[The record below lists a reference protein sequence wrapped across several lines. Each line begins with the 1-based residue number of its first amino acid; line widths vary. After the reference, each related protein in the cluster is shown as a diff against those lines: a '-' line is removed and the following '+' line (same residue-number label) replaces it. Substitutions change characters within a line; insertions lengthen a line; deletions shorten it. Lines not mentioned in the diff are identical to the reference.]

1 MSVDRSNGQAS
12 PRPLEELLEGFGAL
26 SSEYQIL
33 LNQHREL
40 ANKLSWAKEQYLE
53 LSRRFAPDT
62 ASQDYRV
69 FLRDLDRPGKPQ
81 QNGHTNWLEMLTQS
95 SNEERR
101 TRAHLI
107 RQADATY
114 SKLNK
119 SRNTHETDG
128 VRPRNSTVA
137 DRPRNSHANSAVSK
151 AQSNLATVME
161 QDFTTPGT
169 PSRLGCPFAKPN
181 GLPCR
186 KLSSAGQSQRSNA
199 ALSRSSVSRL
209 NLPTGR
215 RSQRQSFHD
224 PIRAEI
230 CGMDALSPEESVEGS
245 TAVCPIRFLDQ
256 HSPEEVATYFEK
268 HKHEIPRSHEVCV
281 RRYQSNS
288 ESIRQLDA
296 KYGNLVSMIQ
306 GLGAKHQPWLPD
318 KPEDEDMAEEAT
330 SKDKVQ
336 KWAKQVSSS
345 MQNGNLGDVEQAVE
359 DEERQPHFDRPL
371 KEVRVGES
379 PTRPWGISVPA
390 KYHEAKSDA
399 SNHDAPAVTPQVE
412 HIAEAAPANEKP
424 AGRCPF
430 DHTKLRAQIPKAT
443 EPPAESRSKE
453 TPQQAPAMP
462 TFIQQPNTS
471 TGHPE
476 SSKPAQM
483 IFTGPVFIGYPVEQ
497 AMALLQQWQS
507 GMKS

>member
-1 MSVDRSNGQAS
+1 MSVDRSNGQGS

-53 LSRRFAPDT
+53 LLRRFAPDT

-69 FLRDLDRPGKPQ
+69 FLTDLDRPGKSQ
-81 QNGHTNWLEMLTQS
+81 QNGGPDWLEMLTQS
-95 SNEERR
+95 SNDERR
-101 TRAHLI
+101 TRAYFI
-107 RQADATY
+107 RQANVTY
-114 SKLNK
+114 GKLRRGENII
-119 SRNTHETDG
+119 ETDG
-128 VRPRNSTVA
+128 VRPRNGVVA

-161 QDFTTPGT
+161 QDFTTTGT

-186 KLSSAGQSQRSNA
+186 KLSSAGQSQHSTT
-199 ALSRSSVSRL
+199 ALSRSSILKL

-330 SKDKVQ
+330 SKNKVQ

-345 MQNGNLGDVEQAVE
+345 MQNGNLGDVEQAIE

-390 KYHEAKSDA
+390 KYHEAKRDPSV
-399 SNHDAPAVTPQVE
+399 HDAAAVAPQVE
-412 HIAEAAPANEKP
+412 PVAGAAPANEKP
-424 AGRCPF
+424 AGKCPF
-430 DHTKLRAQIPKAT
+430 DHTKLRAQMPKPA
-443 EPPAESRSKE
+443 EPPVEGESVE
-453 TPQQAPAMP
+453 IPVQAPAMP
-462 TFIQQPNTS
+462 TFIQQPNVG
-471 TGHPE
+471 TGSPE
-476 SSKPAQM
+476 SLKPAQM
-483 IFTGPVFIGYPVEQ
+483 VFTGPVFIGYPVEQ

-507 GMKS
+507 GTKT